1 MTASMHSSSGNKDG
15 FGIALYLLGVFF
27 FAANDALGKWLVADY
42 TVGEIL
48 LLRSVGAVPV
58 LLIIAYATGTR
69 LGLAGNWG
77 RHVFRVL
84 CQAGDSFCFYYATR
98 SMPLADVM
106 TYYMA
111 APLIITALSP
121 FLLGEKVRLFRWT
134 AVVVG
139 FIGVIIALQ
148 PTGAAFSPAAIIAL
162 IGATMFGLSIVITRQ
177 MRDAHWLPLVTWQ
190 FIGAGIVGAIA
201 SPFAWVT
208 PGPLDTALMFL
219 VGIVASVCFMLI
231 TKALSLAPASLLA
244 PFQYS
249 AILWAALLGWII
261 WRDAPT
267 PNIIIGNCIIIGSG
281 LVIFYRERRLRV
293 SVSDQVEPIP

>member
-1 MTASMHSSSGNKDG
+1 MQSSTGNKDG
-15 FGIALYLLGVFF
+15 LGIALYLTGVFF

-42 TVGEIL
+42 SVGEIL

-58 LLIIAYATGTR
+58 LLILAYFTGTR
-69 LGLAGNWG
+69 LALKGHWG
-77 RHVFRVL
+77 RHLFRVL

-134 AVVVG
+134 AVLVG
-139 FIGVIIALQ
+139 FIGVLIALQ
-148 PTGAAFSPAAIIAL
+148 PTSAAFSPAAIIAL
-162 IGATMFGLSIVITRQ
+162 AGATMFGLAIVITRQ
-177 MRDAHWLPLVTWQ
+177 MREAHWLPLVTWQ
-190 FIGAGIVGAIA
+190 FIGAGIIGAIV
-201 SPFAWVT
+201 SPFDWVT
-208 PGPLDTALMFL
+208 PGPLDTGLMFL
-219 VGIVASVCFMLI
+219 VGIVAAACFVLI

-261 WRDAPT
+261 WHDAPT
-267 PNIIIGNCIIIGSG
+267 PNIVIGNCIIIGSG
-281 LVIFYRERRLRV
+281 LVIFYRERRIKV